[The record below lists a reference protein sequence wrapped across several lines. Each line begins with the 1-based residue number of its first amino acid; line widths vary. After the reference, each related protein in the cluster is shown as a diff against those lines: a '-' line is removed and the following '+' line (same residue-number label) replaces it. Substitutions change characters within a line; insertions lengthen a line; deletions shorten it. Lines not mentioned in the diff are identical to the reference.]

1 MYYEPDFCSKHLGF
15 FSEETF
21 QKFPDLCW
29 NIVLRQNLLAASS
42 QPRKLHSQF
51 SHILLWIPG
60 SDRERKRGSTAIF
73 FPRKKD
79 GNIVLQHLKTCTQGQ
94 PEEKNWKGTQ
104 TLTSFEIFFF
114 FFPQMFELM
123 KVLLFYPHEFST
135 NKISWQIKSY
145 ANTGQFFLCF
155 NSKNTVGQ
163 EENRI
168 FLTYY
173 PQLKDR
179 SIFGMDQA
187 WSNFNNNTRPS
198 TITQVHKF
206 LFCFFNKTTT

>member
-1 MYYEPDFCSKHLGF
+1 MAILSCSISKPAPRASQKKRTEKAHRHL
-15 FSEETF
+15 
-21 QKFPDLCW
+21 P
-29 NIVLRQNLLAASS
+29 VL
-42 QPRKLHSQF
+42 K
-51 SHILLWIPG
+51 II
-60 SDRERKRGSTAIF
+60 IF
-73 FPRKKD
+73 
-79 GNIVLQHLKTCTQGQ
+79 I
-94 PEEKNWKGTQ
+94 
-104 TLTSFEIFFF
+104 

>member
-1 MYYEPDFCSKHLGF
+1 MYYELDFCSKHLGF

-29 NIVLRQNLLAASS
+29 NIVLRQNPLAASS

-104 TLTSFEIFFF
+104 TLTSFENYYFYF
-114 FFPQMFELM
+114 FFPKCLSLWRYYYFIHMNFQQTKLAGKSRAMQTLDNFFFASTPKTQWDKKRIEYFLHTIHSL
-123 KVLLFYPHEFST
+123 KTGLYLAWIKHGATLITTQDLVL
-135 NKISWQIKSY
+135 
-145 ANTGQFFLCF
+145 
-155 NSKNTVGQ
+155 
-163 EENRI
+163 
-168 FLTYY
+168 
-173 PQLKDR
+173 
-179 SIFGMDQA
+179 
-187 WSNFNNNTRPS
+187 
-198 TITQVHKF
+198 
-206 LFCFFNKTTT
+206 